1 MPIVKFMQRVTE
13 AQGSRLGD
21 DGLRTYFSICQH
33 INLNYPFYFFQVVA
47 NGQAGK
53 RKWRREGQRTKT
65 DRRAH
70 REKRRRNSRKRLWR
84 PRPSLHPQALPPSR
98 SLPPLGAA
106 GGITTYEFLP
116 PPLPRPSAS
125 VRAPDWK
132 VDFRGSISSPAPIK
146 GPKPR

>member
-33 INLNYPFYFFQVVA
+33 INLNYPFHFRWLRTAKTGRGSGEEKAKEQRPTDAHTARNVGGETA
-47 NGQAGK
+47 NK
-53 RKWRREGQRTKT
+53 RGLRRGDCGGRGPLSIPK
-65 DRRAH
+65 
-70 REKRRRNSRKRLWR
+70 
-84 PRPSLHPQALPPSR
+84 P
-98 SLPPLGAA
+98 SLPPAA
-106 GGITTYEFLP
+106 FL
-116 PPLPRPSAS
+116 LQARQAALRLTSS
-125 VRAPDWK
+125 CRGRLSAPDWE